1 MPQDTLEQRAVLWT
15 QALVRVPSVSGS
27 PACLQVL
34 ETARDLI
41 ESTGVEADIRI
52 LFPEAPNPVL
62 LARTGRGKAGVTE
75 LMLSGHVDVVR
86 PPAWK
91 ILGAPASRVTAC
103 TDAAQRT

>member
-62 LARTGRGKAGVTE
+62 LARTGRGKAGVPE
-75 LMLSGHVDVVR
+75 LMLSSTSSR